1 MIYCFG
7 DSFTYGDELA
17 DRHHAWPTVLGQKL
31 ESLSVNHGYSGASN
45 SWIVKKTVQ
54 KCMENK
60 PDVAIVAW
68 TSVMRYEFYQPR
80 NKSLCVNPGY
90 VDKFYFVDNLYK
102 HWHDSAGKFI
112 EWICQCI
119 LLQNFFIAN
128 NIEYYFANVFSI
140 VELLEENADNAELQS
155 WLDKLNTDNFI
166 GWPDETLMTWS
177 KDMPIGPGGHPLEQG
192 HQRIAEKI
200 YEHIR
205 R

>member
-7 DSFTYGDELA
+7 DSFTYGDELE
-17 DRHHAWPTVLGQKL
+17 DRQLAWPTVLGQKL
-31 ESLSVNHGYSGASN
+31 ECISVNYGKGGASN

-68 TSVMRYEFYQPR
+68 TSVMRYEFYQPGNR
-80 NKSLCVNPGY
+80 SLCVNPGH

-119 LLQNFFIAN
+119 LLQNFFVTN

-140 VELLEENADNAELQS
+140 IELLEENADNAELQS
-155 WLDKLNTDNFI
+155 WLEKLNTNNFI
-166 GWPDETLMTWS
+166 GWPNETLMTWS
-177 KDMPIGPGGHPLEQG
+177 NNTPIGPGGHPLKQG
-192 HQRIAEKI
+192 HKCIAEKI

-205 R
+205 S